1 MTIEMGNLVY
11 SGHDMHGL
19 QYGAIEG
26 GLDYG
31 VHRAVA
37 THGQGLHGLSYGYEY
52 GADESMMDTV
62 KSKLAVAADYA
73 KENWA
78 MILGGVIVAALVAK
92 YVLKM
97 DVPLLSNPKKK
108 RKSKK
113 SKRTA
118 KQRAAS
124 LRNLK
129 KGRNKSKKRRGS
141 KVSRARKSM
150 SRGAAKGKRGENQ
163 QKRVTILMRSGYS
176 MADAWRIVKTGRKTA
191 PKRSRS
197 RSRSRR

>member
-11 SGHDMHGL
+11 GGHNLHGL
-19 QYGAIEG
+19 KYGTIEG

-37 THGQGLHGLSYGYEY
+37 THGQGLHGLSYGEPT
-52 GADESMMDTV
+52 MIDTV
-62 KSKLAVAADYA
+62 KSKLADAMDYA
-73 KENWA
+73 KDNWA
-78 MILGGVIVAALVAK
+78 MILGGVVVAALVAK

-97 DVPLLSNPKKK
+97 DVPVLGNPRRRKK
-108 RKSKK
+108 RKQ
-113 SKRTA
+113 TA

-124 LRNLK
+124 LRNLRK
-129 KGRNKSKKRRGS
+129 ARAKGKKRRGS
-141 KVSRARKSM
+141 KLSRARKALG
-150 SRGAAKGKRGENQ
+150 RGAAKGKRGENQ
-163 QKRVTILMRSGYS
+163 KKRVTILMRSGYS

-197 RSRSRR
+197 RSRR

>member
-37 THGQGLHGLSYGYEY
+37 THGPGLNGLQYGYEY
-52 GADESMMDTV
+52 GADASMMDTV
-62 KSKLAVAADYA
+62 KSKLAGAMDYA
-73 KENWA
+73 KENWV
-78 MILGGVIVAALVAK
+78 MILGGVVVAVLVAK
-92 YVLKM
+92 YVLK
-97 DVPLLSNPKKK
+97 VPLLSNPKKRRKSRK
-108 RKSKK
+108 RKQ
-113 SKRTA
+113 TA

-124 LRNLK
+124 LRNLR
-129 KGRNKSKKRRGS
+129 KGRKAAGKRRGAKAS
-141 KVSRARKSM
+141 ASRKPKRRGGKRRVTAYQKLWGQYRKMGYSAKQAARM
-150 SRGAAKGKRGENQ
+150 AKGKRVLSLPAG
-163 QKRVTILMRSGYS
+163 KRR
-176 MADAWRIVKTGRKTA
+176 
-191 PKRSRS
+191 RS

>member
-11 SGHDMHGL
+11 GGHNLHGL
-19 QYGAIEG
+19 KYGTIEG

-37 THGQGLHGLSYGYEY
+37 THGQGLHGLSYGEPT
-52 GADESMMDTV
+52 MIDTV
-62 KSKLAVAADYA
+62 KSKLADAMDYA
-73 KENWA
+73 KDNWA
-78 MILGGVIVAALVAK
+78 MILGGVVVAALVAK

-97 DVPLLSNPKKK
+97 DVPVLGNPRRRKK
-108 RKSKK
+108 RKQ
-113 SKRTA
+113 TA

-124 LRNLK
+124 LRNLRK
-129 KGRNKSKKRRGS
+129 ARAKGKKRRGS
-141 KVSRARKSM
+141 KLSRARKALG
-150 SRGAAKGKRGENQ
+150 RGAAKGKRGENQ
-163 QKRVTILMRSGYS
+163 KKRVTILMRSGYS

-191 PKRSRS
+191 PKRRRS